1 MKAVKVTTDN
11 KVTILDCPE
20 GIPLDWLRKEIGCEW
35 IEIVRPLGLPRG
47 YVMIIDE
54 EGKLKPNAMN
64 MVGSFLYQ
72 THKHGDEIMGNFVL
86 VKEGSRRSQ
95 PLSWN
100 HLLWKWS
107 KRFLMGK
114 WSCLTARHSS
124 LSTSKRS
131 WTGRCGLG

>member
-86 VKEGSRRSQ
+86 VKEDWGDEGLELTG
-95 PLSWN
+95 LSDEMA
-100 HLLWKWS
+100 
-107 KRFLMGK
+107 RFIKAMCDK
-114 WSCLTARHSS
+114 FIEEDDE
-124 LSTSKRS
+124 
-131 WTGRCGLG
+131 